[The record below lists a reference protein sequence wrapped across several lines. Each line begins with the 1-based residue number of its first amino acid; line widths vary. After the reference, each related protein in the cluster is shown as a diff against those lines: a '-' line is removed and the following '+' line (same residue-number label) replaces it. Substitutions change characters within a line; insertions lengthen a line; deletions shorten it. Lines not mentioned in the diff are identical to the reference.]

1 MNEIEKALPE
11 QYTPMLARIDTVL
24 PLAKIDTE
32 NFNKSSSQF
41 KVATL
46 DVVDLTPINSAKHLL
61 AVVQRTRQ
69 AIEEASITLRRKQ
82 VELKRKELELMSSEG
97 TDTDELVIDIDELK
111 MQIDNIEASG
121 RGAVRRLANALDQY
135 QAILDALGKDHL
147 TELDYENDQARYHIM
162 TAFNQAL
169 TAARARGGLIDEGN
183 HIYLFQL
190 GINGAVAQRE
200 ITALLEA
207 EQEALNEGMAPTHEG
222 VVKWLNLVADKF
234 EKAPELYAAQRNM
247 KTLNTDLL
255 LENKQMKLI
264 KYTLNSDGTIPSYV
278 TDGGYLAVANA
289 NSSPQDL
296 DLIGVANDDAPQEGF
311 ANEAALLSYVEE
323 KNLEFKDPI
332 TEEIIPLETIVSSI
346 WGKLS

>member
-1 MNEIEKALPE
+1 MNELEKTLEALPE
-11 QYTPMLARIDTVL
+11 QYSPMLAKIDEVL

-61 AVVQRTRQ
+61 AVIQQTRQ
-69 AIEEASITLRRKQ
+69 ALEEASISLRRKQ
-82 VELKRKELELMSSEG
+82 LTLKRKELELMASEG

-111 MQIDNIEASG
+111 IHIENIEASG

-135 QAILDALGKDHL
+135 QSILTALGKEHL
-147 TELDYENDQARYHIM
+147 TELDYEKDQARYHIM

-169 TAARARGGLIDEGN
+169 TAARARGGMIDEGN

-207 EQEALNEGMAPTHEG
+207 EQEAINNGVAPTHEG

-234 EKAPELYAAQRNM
+234 EQAPEQYAAQRNM
-247 KTLNTDLL
+247 QVLNPSLT
-255 LENKQMKLI
+255 LEN
-264 KYTLNSDGTIPSYV
+264 
-278 TDGGYLAVANA
+278 
-289 NSSPQDL
+289 
-296 DLIGVANDDAPQEGF
+296 
-311 ANEAALLSYVEE
+311 NE
-323 KNLEFKDPI
+323 
-332 TEEIIPLETIVSSI
+332 
-346 WGKLS
+346 